1 MTEMS
6 ILDEQFIL
14 QLKKEAEKMMIH
26 FAVASSAVYKS
37 DTNRHRIEKKCKDVL
52 EDTQTGVQHISANM
66 GNGLKGQF
74 GNKVKETLTTH
85 HKKLEQLI

>member
-6 ILDEQFIL
+6 MLDEQFIL

-26 FAVASSAVYKS
+26 FAVASSAMHKS
-37 DTNRHRIEKKCKDVL
+37 DNNRHRIEKKCKDVL
-52 EDTQTGVQHISANM
+52 EDTQASVQHISVNM
-66 GNGLKGQF
+66 GNGLRGEF

-85 HKKLEQLI
+85 HKKLEQLK